1 MRWNDV
7 ELEKVKAE
15 IEKKFENLIKAK
27 YGVDVSKPRNNDNDI
42 CTDEEFI
49 AWCKNN
55 GCRGCS
61 AYSGTIEIGGV
72 SILIR
77 NEKTIFECEDIEYTL
92 TREGFSPKK
101 TLSKY
106 FHSFETLEK
115 HLNDLKLFAKRVA
128 QMKNVYKTQEDFV

>member
-1 MRWNDV
+1 MKLTDIQ
-7 ELEKVKAE
+7 
-15 IEKKFENLIKAK
+15 IEKIRQQLDREIDSIIKAK
-27 YGVDVSKPRNNDNDI
+27 FGVEPTKRTNDI

-49 AWCKNN
+49 AGCKNN

-72 SILIR
+72 SVLIR
-77 NEKTIFECEDIEYTL
+77 NERTIFECEDFEYTL
-92 TREGFSPKK
+92 TREGFYPKK

-115 HLNDLKLFAKRVA
+115 HLNDLKLFAKRVEE
-128 QMKNVYKTQEDFV
+128 MKKVYKTQEDFV

>member
-1 MRWNDV
+1 MKLTDTQI
-7 ELEKVKAE
+7 EKVKAE
-15 IEKKFENLIKAK
+15 LEKKFEDLIKAK
-27 YGVDVSKPRNNDNDI
+27 YGVDVSKRNHDNDI

-49 AWCKNN
+49 TWCKNN

-72 SILIR
+72 SVLIR
-77 NEKTIFECEDIEYTL
+77 NEKTIFECEDFEYTL

-106 FHSFETLEK
+106 FHSFESLEK
-115 HLNDLKLFAKRVA
+115 HLNDLKLFAKRVTE
-128 QMKNVYKTQEDFV
+128 MKNVFKTQEDFV

>member
-15 IEKKFENLIKAK
+15 LEKKFENLIKAK
-27 YGVDVSKPRNNDNDI
+27 YGVDTTKRNDAI

-49 AWCKNN
+49 SWCKNI

-61 AYSGTIEIGGV
+61 AYSGTIEIGDV

-77 NEKTIFECEDIEYTL
+77 NEKTIFECEDFEYIL
-92 TREGFSPKK
+92 TREGFTPKK
-101 TLSKY
+101 SLSKY

>member
-1 MRWNDV
+1 MRLTDIQ
-7 ELEKVKAE
+7 
-15 IEKKFENLIKAK
+15 IEKIRQQLDREIDSIIKAK
-27 YGVDVSKPRNNDNDI
+27 FGDAPTKRTNDI
-42 CTDEEFI
+42 CTDQEFI

-77 NEKTIFECEDIEYTL
+77 NEKTIFECEDFEYTL
-92 TREGFSPKK
+92 TREGFYPKK

-106 FHSFETLEK
+106 FHSFESLEK
-115 HLNDLKLFAKRVA
+115 HLNDLKLFAKRVSV
-128 QMKNVYKTQEDFV
+128 MKKVYKTQEDFV

>member
-1 MRWNDV
+1 MRWNSE

-15 IEKKFENLIKAK
+15 LEKKFEDLIKTK
-27 YGVDVSKPRNNDNDI
+27 YGVDVSKRNNENDI
-42 CTDEEFI
+42 CTDQEFI

-61 AYSGTIEIGGV
+61 AYSGTIEIGDV

-77 NEKTIFECEDIEYTL
+77 NEKTIFECEDFEYTL
-92 TREGFSPKK
+92 TREGFFPKK

-106 FHSFETLEK
+106 FHSFEALEK
-115 HLNDLKLFAKRVA
+115 HLNSLKLFAKRVVE
-128 QMKNVYKTQEDFV
+128 MKNVYNTQEDFV

>member
-1 MRWNDV
+1 MRLNDV

-15 IEKKFENLIKAK
+15 LEKKFESLIKAK
-27 YGVDVSKPRNNDNDI
+27 YGVDTTKRNDAI

-49 AWCKNN
+49 SWCKNI

-61 AYSGTIEIGGV
+61 AYSGTIEIGDV

-77 NEKTIFECEDIEYTL
+77 NEKTIFECEDFEYIL
-92 TREGFSPKK
+92 TREGFTPKK
-101 TLSKY
+101 SLSKY

>member
-15 IEKKFENLIKAK
+15 LEKKFENLIKEK
-27 YGVDVSKPRNNDNDI
+27 YGVDISKRNTDNDI
-42 CTDEEFI
+42 CSDQEFI
-49 AWCKNN
+49 AWCKNI

-61 AYSGTIEIGGV
+61 AYSGTLEIDGF

-77 NEKTIFECEDIEYTL
+77 NEKTIFECEDFEYTL
-92 TREGFSPKK
+92 TKDGFYPKK

-106 FHSFETLEK
+106 FHSFESLEK
-115 HLNDLKLFAKRVA
+115 HLNDLKLFAKRVSV
-128 QMKNVYKTQEDFV
+128 MKKVYNTQEDFV

>member
-1 MRWNDV
+1 MRWNDE

-15 IEKKFENLIKAK
+15 LEKKFEDLIKAK
-27 YGVDVSKPRNNDNDI
+27 YGVDVSKRNHDNDI

-72 SILIR
+72 SVLIR
-77 NEKTIFECEDIEYTL
+77 NEKTIFECEDFEYTL
-92 TREGFSPKK
+92 TREGFYPKK

-115 HLNDLKLFAKRVA
+115 HLNDLKLFAKQVTE
-128 QMKNVYKTQEDFV
+128 MKNVFKTQEDFV

>member
-1 MRWNDV
+1 MRLNDIQI
-7 ELEKVKAE
+7 EKLKAE
-15 IEKKFENLIKAK
+15 LAKLKIEAVIKAK
-27 YGVDVSKPRNNDNDI
+27 YGVDTTKRNDAI

-72 SILIR
+72 SVLIR
-77 NEKTIFECEDIEYTL
+77 NEKTIFECEDFEYTL
-92 TREGFSPKK
+92 TREGFYPKK
-101 TLSKY
+101 SLSKY

>member
-1 MRWNDV
+1 MSLTDIEIENIRR
-7 ELEKVKAE
+7 ELEKKIDAV
-15 IEKKFENLIKAK
+15 IKSK
-27 YGVDVSKPRNNDNDI
+27 YGVDTTKRTNDI

-49 AWCKNN
+49 AWCKKN

-77 NEKTIFECEDIEYTL
+77 NEKTIFECEDFEYVL
-92 TREGFSPKK
+92 TREGFYPKK
-101 TLSKY
+101 SLSKY
-106 FHSFETLEK
+106 FHSFEKLEK

-128 QMKNVYKTQEDFV
+128 EMKNVYNTQEDFV

>member
-1 MRWNDV
+1 MRLTDIQ
-7 ELEKVKAE
+7 
-15 IEKKFENLIKAK
+15 IEKIRQQLDREIDSIIKAK
-27 YGVDVSKPRNNDNDI
+27 FGDAPTKRTNDI

-55 GCRGCS
+55 GCRGYS

-72 SILIR
+72 SVLIR
-77 NEKTIFECEDIEYTL
+77 NEKTIFECEDFEYTL
-92 TREGFSPKK
+92 TREGFYPKK

-115 HLNDLKLFAKRVA
+115 HLNDLKLFAKRVSV
-128 QMKNVYKTQEDFV
+128 MKKVYKTQEDFV

>member
-15 IEKKFENLIKAK
+15 LEKKFESLIKAK
-27 YGVDVSKPRNNDNDI
+27 YGVDTTKRNDAI

-49 AWCKNN
+49 SWCKNI

-61 AYSGTIEIGGV
+61 AYSGTIEIGDV

-77 NEKTIFECEDIEYTL
+77 NEKTIFECEDFEYIL
-92 TREGFSPKK
+92 TREGFTPKK
-101 TLSKY
+101 SLSKY